1 MVDFVVGA
9 CAVALVSWLVFCGVA
24 CLVAWAYQRG
34 FDDGFVAGARAE
46 RSDLCER
53 ALKNSEERRS

>member
-9 CAVALVSWLVFCGVA
+9 CAVALVPGGAA
-24 CLVAWAYQRG
+24 CLVVWAYQRG
-34 FDDGFVAGARAE
+34 YDDGFVAGARAE

-53 ALKNSEERRS
+53 ALMNSEGRRS

>member
-1 MVDFVVGA
+1 MIDFVVGA
-9 CAVALVSWLVFCGVA
+9 CAVALVSGGVA

-53 ALKNSEERRS
+53 ALMNSEGMRS

>member
-1 MVDFVVGA
+1 MVSFVVGA
-9 CAVALVSWLVFCGVA
+9 CAVALVSGGAA

-53 ALKNSEERRS
+53 ALRNSEGRRS

>member
-1 MVDFVVGA
+1 MVSFVVGA
-9 CAVALVSWLVFCGVA
+9 CAVALVSGGAA

-34 FDDGFVAGARAE
+34 YDDGFVAGARAE

-53 ALKNSEERRS
+53 ALMNSEGRRS